1 MFDPVIERLLSYQR
15 LFVSNSKSLIEFI
28 QNFFKNSNQYL
39 ILYFNKLKYKIE
51 FKRKCYLLGRYLG
64 NIDSNKYDLSH
75 DKEFL
80 SMVEKI
86 KFLKEQIFRNDNEIS
101 KLGDMN
107 L

>member
-1 MFDPVIERLLSYQR
+1 MFDPVIERLISYQR
-15 LFVSNSKSLIEFI
+15 LFINNSKSVIDYI
-28 QNFFKNSNQYL
+28 QNFLKNFNQYL
-39 ILYFNKLKYKIE
+39 TLYFNKVKYKIE
-51 FKRKCYLLGRYLG
+51 FKRECYLLGQYLG
-64 NIDSNKYDLSH
+64 DIDSNKYDLSH

-86 KFLKEQIFRNDNEIS
+86 KFIREQIFRNDNEIS

>member
-51 FKRKCYLLGRYLG
+51 FKRNCYLLGRYIG
-64 NIDSNKYDLSH
+64 NIDSNKYDLSY
-75 DKEFL
+75 DKEFFINGGKN
-80 SMVEKI
+80 KI
-86 KFLKEQIFRNDNEIS
+86 FKRTNFSQ
-101 KLGDMN
+101 
-107 L
+107 